1 MFIVM
6 NRFCVVKGQEPA
18 FEAAWLNREV
28 HINREP
34 GFVAFHLLK
43 GGEAEDHTLYISHT
57 MWADYAVFEAWTK
70 SESFRLAHKDA
81 GQTRSYFLGGPQLE
95 MFDALQVIAPA

>member
-6 NRFCVVKGQEPA
+6 NRFRVVKGQEGA

-43 GGEAEDHTLYISHT
+43 GGEAEDHALYVSHT
-57 MWADYAVFEAWTK
+57 IWASRAAFEDWTR

-81 GQTRSYFLGGPQLE
+81 GQTKGYYIGGPQLE
-95 MFDALQVIAPA
+95 MFDALQVIQPA